1 MGGAALFLP
10 NVPDELRSWLDALPT
25 TGILLTAAA
34 RKEFLSGVAFTMKES
49 AHHDE
54 IDPQVYAAWATRVW
68 SVWRTPELMK
78 IEGQG
83 SIALYLMSPLQEFD
97 RGESVAAKYWS
108 ALRALFQQILK
119 SRDSNEIYSALFDLD
134 VNNLL
139 PIALP
144 DLASILQEAAR
155 TQDSEDKGL
164 NSEGRIAQ
172 ALCEIAGHNLC
183 NREVASEIHQTLV
196 AVGARKEALE
206 VERRWSD
213 RSGLLPS

>member
-1 MGGAALFLP
+1 
-10 NVPDELRSWLDALPT
+10 
-25 TGILLTAAA
+25 
-34 RKEFLSGVAFTMKES
+34 MKES